1 MKYKDVDFRVIC
13 NNFCIFS
20 LSDNLRKKL
29 KKAETT
35 GLIKNIDK
43 AKSILTYGYIDH
55 SAGLTLELL
64 ATCMT
69 DKNGTFQF
77 FDVDNTTLK
86 IRIGMVKEDDFM
98 LYDDIGDKLKTR
110 YKDKVNMILS
120 SYKVSKDVENIRK
133 IEILDSLRSKEYPD
147 DVLVV
152 FQKDEYKE
160 YGEACWVRIE
170 KTEKKENYFSGI
182 LLNEPEKD
190 FGIHNGE
197 KVFFH
202 LEKQDDGSYMGFADL
217 KKKATRKKAKDKLS
231 LKELIKEYN
240 KDKSSIEKLLAVI
253 NVLMTQN
260 VYLLYHALF
269 GKDDINNIE
278 QFVKNLDNL
287 DDLKGKEFTTSS
299 PIRLKLELL
308 KTPQGEFFFP
318 MYSSP
323 QEIPDTEGD
332 CSIVEKHFL
341 EALILAKNNKHNIS
355 AVIIDPFSE
364 SIILGKDIFELLDEQ
379 IKIVEKLLK
388 EQK

>member
-20 LSDNLRKKL
+20 LSDNLRQTL

-86 IRIGMVKEDDFM
+86 IRIGMVQEDDFM
-98 LYDDIGDKLKTR
+98 LYDDIGDNLKSR
-110 YKDKVNMILS
+110 YKDKVNMILK
-120 SYKVSKDVENIRK
+120 SYKVSKDVENSRK
-133 IEILDSLRSKEYPD
+133 IETLDSLRSKEYPD
-147 DVLVV
+147 DVLVI

-160 YGEACWVRIE
+160 YGEVCWVRTE
-170 KTEKKENYFSGI
+170 KIEKKENYFSGI

-197 KVFFH
+197 KVFFY
-202 LEKQDDGSYMGFADL
+202 LEKQDDGSYRCFVDL
-217 KKKATRKKAKDKLS
+217 KKKTVRKKAKDKLS
-231 LKELIKEYN
+231 LKDLIKEYN
-240 KDKSSIEKLLAVI
+240 KDKNSIEKLFAVI
-253 NVLMTQN
+253 NVLITQN
-260 VYLLYHALF
+260 VYLLYHALL

-278 QFVKNLDNL
+278 QLVNNL
-287 DDLKGKEFTTSS
+287 DDLKGKEFTTSN

-323 QEIPDTEGD
+323 QEIPDTAGD
-332 CSIVEKHFL
+332 CSIVEQHFL
-341 EALILAKNNKHNIS
+341 EALILAKNDKHNIS

-364 SIILGKDIFELLDEQ
+364 SIILGKDIFDLLENQ
-379 IKIVEKLLK
+379 IKLVENLLK
-388 EQK
+388 KQK